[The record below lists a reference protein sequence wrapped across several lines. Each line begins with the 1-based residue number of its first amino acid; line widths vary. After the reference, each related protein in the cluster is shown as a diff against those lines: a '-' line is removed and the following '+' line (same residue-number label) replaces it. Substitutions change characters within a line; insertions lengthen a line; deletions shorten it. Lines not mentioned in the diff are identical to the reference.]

1 MMSRPMCLN
10 EGLRLETL
18 CSLALPDTA
27 SSVHAVLGSGTFV
40 VRDTGLDP
48 RFADNPLVA
57 GEPYIRVYAGCPL
70 RVSNACVL
78 GTHCIIDSKP
88 RQRDDETLQRFE
100 DQVPLLDDLLKRAD
114 HLMYR
119 QKMAKR
125 SVKN

>member
-1 MMSRPMCLN
+1 M
-10 EGLRLETL
+10 
-18 CSLALPDTA
+18 
-27 SSVHAVLGSGTFV
+27 

-70 RVSNACVL
+70 RVSNASVL
-78 GTHCIIDSKP
+78 WTHCIIDSKP

-100 DQVPLLDDLLKRAD
+100 GLAAMEVPLLDDLLKRAD

-119 QKMAKR
+119 QKIAKR